1 MIELRH
7 VSKAFGGHLALDDLS
22 FKVQTGEVMCLLGA
36 NGAGKS
42 TTLNILLDF
51 VAPDSGEAWVEG
63 INVQLEPHKSK
74 QRLVYLPENVNLYQ
88 EFNAIDNLSYLARLC
103 GNFADLNEIKDA
115 LQKTGLQEDA
125 WLQPLASYSKGM
137 RQKVGIAFAI
147 LRRAKVLLLDE
158 PTSGLDPSATREFIK
173 IIEQLAKQGAA
184 ILMVTHDLYCAHTLA
199 SHIGIM
205 KRGRLLDVLANRQLS
220 LDSLEH
226 LYHQHISGISLE
238 KTA

>member
-7 VSKAFGGHLALDDLS
+7 VSKAFGGHMALDNLS
-22 FKVQTGEVMCLLGA
+22 FKVQAGEVMCLLGA

-42 TTLNILLDF
+42 TTLNILLNF
-51 VAPDSGEAWVEG
+51 ITPDSGEAWVDG
-63 INVQLEPHKSK
+63 VNVQLEPHKSK

-103 GNFADLNEIKDA
+103 NHVPELNDIRRA
-115 LQKTGLQEDA
+115 LQKAGLQEDA

-147 LRRAKVLLLDE
+147 LRRSLVLLLDE

-173 IIEQLAKQGAA
+173 ITEQLAKQGAA

-199 SHIGIM
+199 THIGIM
-205 KRGRLLDVLANRQLS
+205 KRGRLLDVFANQQHS